1 MTKKTLVIKCN
12 SFCLFTVVFLAVLI
26 TACQSKSPRTPTQK
40 GEPAYRVWPSQ
51 VPADCPFPQSK
62 DITGIAF
69 TGRHK
74 EYAEADTWYP
84 SWASDGDMY
93 SPYADGTVDGIKA
106 WGVAPEIMEHPG
118 IGLVTPSTKA
128 ELAKF
133 YPTTPPETATGQAKI
148 MGDDPL
154 NLKVVS
160 LGFYPASAKPYGGR
174 YPCGSLVYNGIW
186 YYGTYGIDDLN
197 GPCGNWCVQGPLVGF
212 RISRD
217 YGKTWVQTKLTP
229 DHNLFR
235 ESAKNGATVKMGA
248 PHFVDF
254 GKNMEYSPDGKA
266 YLVAHGPSHPEPK
279 HAWGSGGQIFMAR
292 VTPSVENMNDLS
304 KYEFYAGR
312 DNQGQP
318 KWSKTFADIKPL
330 LEWNDHL
337 GTVTATYNSALKKY
351 LMCIT
356 HGWPTSKGLDTMI
369 LESDQLTGPWKL
381 VTYMEKFGEQAYF
394 VNFPTKFISSD
405 GRTAWLCYS
414 DNFTKDQKVNLPGGR
429 YGMNLQEV
437 KLLSGDITGI
447 PPMIPPPTQ

>member
-1 MTKKTLVIKCN
+1 
-12 SFCLFTVVFLAVLI
+12 
-26 TACQSKSPRTPTQK
+26 
-40 GEPAYRVWPSQ
+40 
-51 VPADCPFPQSK
+51 
-62 DITGIAF
+62 
-69 TGRHK
+69 
-74 EYAEADTWYP
+74 
-84 SWASDGDMY
+84 MY
-93 SPYADGTVDGIKA
+93 SPYTDGNVDGIKSMS
-106 WGVAPEIMEHPG
+106 VAPKIWATQVKPEDVP
-118 IGLVTPSTKA
+118 KW
-128 ELAKF
+128 
-133 YPTTPPETATGQAKI
+133 YPTRPPAATTGQAKI
-148 MGDDPL
+148 TGDDPL
-154 NLKVVS
+154 NLRVVP
-160 LGFYPASAKPYGGR
+160 LGFQPASPGPYDGR
-174 YPCGSLVYNGIW
+174 YPCGSLLYNGIW
-186 YYGTYGIDDLN
+186 YYGTYVIDDLS

-229 DHNLFR
+229 DNNLFR

>member
-1 MTKKTLVIKCN
+1 MTKKTLAIKGGGFRFF
-12 SFCLFTVVFLAVLI
+12 SVVFLALLV
-26 TACQSKSPRTPTQK
+26 TTCQRNAPHTPAQ
-40 GEPAYRVWPSQ
+40 GGVPAYRVWPSKA
-51 VPADCPFPQSK
+51 PADCPFPQSQ

-74 EYAEADTWYP
+74 EYTEADTWYP
-84 SWASDGDMY
+84 SWASDGNMY
-93 SPYADGTVDGIKA
+93 SPYTDGNVDGNKSFSMS
-106 WGVAPEIMEHPG
+106 PEWNKGASPE
-118 IGLVTPSTKA
+118 T
-128 ELAKF
+128 LAKM
-133 YPTTPPETATGQAKI
+133 YPTTPPAATTGQAKI
-148 MGDDPL
+148 IGDDPL

-160 LGFYPASAKPYGGR
+160 LGFQPALPKPYDGR

-186 YYGTYGIDDLN
+186 YYGTYGLDDRKEL
-197 GPCGNWCVQGPLVGF
+197 CGNCCVQGPFVGF

-217 YGKTWVQTKLTP
+217 YGKTWTQTKLTP
-229 DHNLFR
+229 DNNLFR
-235 ESAKNGATVKMGA
+235 EAAKNGTTVKMGA

-254 GKNMEYSPDGKA
+254 GMNMEHSPDGKA
-266 YLVAHGPSHPEPK
+266 YIIAHGPSHPEPK
-279 HAWGSGGQIFMAR
+279 HAWSSGGQIFMAR
-292 VTPSVENMNDLS
+292 VTPSLENMNDLS

-312 DNQGQP
+312 DDQGQP
-318 KWSKTFADIKPL
+318 KWSREYTDIKPL

-337 GTVTATYNSALKKY
+337 GTVTATYNPALKKY

-356 HGWPTSKGLDTMI
+356 HGWPTTKALDTMI
-369 LESDQLTGPWKL
+369 LESDLLTGPWKL

-394 VNFPTKFISSD
+394 VNFPSKFISTD

-414 DNFTKDQKVNLPGGR
+414 DNYTKDQKVNLPGGR